1 MTRLEANR
9 QILSE
14 LSNLIETH
22 PDLRFIQALSG
33 LDIIEPL
40 YDTDWRCIGYKDTF
54 HEESEKTLKRILEE

>member
-9 QILSE
+9 LILNE
-14 LSNLIETH
+14 LSNLIEAQ

-33 LDIIEPL
+33 LDIIEIL
-40 YDTDWRCIGYKDTF
+40 YDSDWKCIGYKDTF